1 MKQVSRLNLLMKAIN
16 TWLELPKVSRS
27 ALATAVVQAVDDL
40 KLATVLAKEGITFT
54 HSDDIYNDARVNAQ
68 KIFRWLG
75 QYEGQHAVP
84 ERLFHVE
91 QVILAAMPV
100 ELRVGYLNDVFGC
113 TGVTVIA
120 DRICDGHVLHVADM
134 AAQLTK
140 ENAEAQVA
148 VIHLGAAPKRDDL
161 LKAHRELKES
171 AATTQMSMA
180 ALELAYPFLA
190 PKVALRQRE
199 QVG

>member
-16 TWLELPKVSRS
+16 AWLELPKVSRS
-27 ALATAVVQAVDDL
+27 VLAAAVAQAVDDL

-91 QVILAAMPV
+91 QALLAAMPV
-100 ELRVGYLNDVFGC
+100 DLRISYLNDVYNMV
-113 TGVTVIA
+113 GVTVVV
-120 DRICDGHVLHVADM
+120 DHVSDGTAMNVADM
-134 AAQLTK
+134 AATLIK
-140 ENAEAQVA
+140 ENGEAQMA
-148 VIHLGAAPKRDDL
+148 VVRLGIVPSRHDVEQAY
-161 LKAHRELKES
+161 RELRES
-171 AATTQMSMA
+171 RGFTQASMD
-180 ALELAYPFLA
+180 ALERDYPFLA
-190 PKVALRQRE
+190 NKSLKT
-199 QVG
+199 VG